1 MESAAVQ
8 HELLQNNMQL
18 TTRVKNTSTFIHE
31 HFNFHSQLS
40 TSLPMSNAAS
50 SKPDNSIIYEQQL
63 KEIKYR
69 EYRVMKASKE
79 AALYNEVRCLPVP
92 HSL

>member
-1 MESAAVQ
+1 
-8 HELLQNNMQL
+8 
-18 TTRVKNTSTFIHE
+18 
-31 HFNFHSQLS
+31 
-40 TSLPMSNAAS
+40 MSNAAS
-50 SKPDNSIIYEQQL
+50 STPDNSIIYEQQL

-79 AALYNEVRCLPVP
+79 AALYNEVRCLPFP